1 MHIMFR
7 QYVQQMGMQNVRAI
21 LPEQI
26 DLLINNSINDTI
38 NQIITQNVGITN
50 DRVITD
56 NSKLNQINALRSLYK
71 VWKGNVELGT
81 KKTSYVASYH
91 LPMNNFKIISKIV
104 VDSNEYNQYT
114 AKYATGDVLY
124 KKGDF
129 TYTSNDTNTFDDEE
143 SHHIVISFTP
153 ISFIYIVDLN
163 IDYIGDDNFIT
174 NIFPIRIIDD
184 AYLADVVNDFI
195 LAPRLRSPVASIHDN
210 IVELYIDK
218 PDDKLKDIFKGLSV
232 NNIRLSY
239 VSKPAVVKFA
249 DDINGTSVD
258 CDLPEYLHVDIVK
271 HAVELYRIALTG
283 SVAVTQAA
291 QQQQQRENARNNYR
305 PSDDSSSQAS

>member
-143 SHHIVISFTP
+143 AHHIVISFTP

-210 IVELYIDK
+210 IVEIYIDK
-218 PDDKLKDIFKGLSV
+218 PDDKLKDTFKGLSV